1 MERKILKLSRI
12 AALLQPMILVSAGI
26 FWLFFV
32 IIGAIEANGDLRLF
46 ALYALEGLSLPLVI
60 FLSVAF
66 LNTRKLALDKDFM
79 EFTYLQ
85 SAWSDALRRRKRV
98 KVKYTVSEIEDLRFE
113 QNALEKLFNCGHF
126 SFKGNTVYESN
137 SDGFE
142 PLTEFTFYGLT
153 HFKQMKKEICDIL
166 GINEAE

>member
-12 AALLQPMILVSAGI
+12 AALLQPMILVCAGI

-32 IIGAIEANGDLRLF
+32 VIGAIEAKGDLRLF

-60 FLSVAF
+60 FVSIAF
-66 LNTRKLALDKDFM
+66 LNTRKLTLDKDFM
-79 EFTYLQ
+79 EFTYFQ
-85 SAWSDALRRRKRV
+85 NAWSEAFRRRKRV
-98 KVKYTVSEIEDLRFE
+98 KVRYTVTGIEDLRFE
-113 QNALEKLFNCGHF
+113 QNALEKLFGCGHF

-153 HFKQMKKEICDIL
+153 HFRQTKKEICNIL
-166 GINEAE
+166 GVNETE